1 MGLMEKIKYNKINK
15 KSFYTVEQA
24 AELIGT
30 ASTKD
35 TRKQMI
41 WRMIR
46 QGRIESIDRG
56 HGQAPRYLIKGEEL
70 QNYPEKQVKQGTY
83 ER

>member
-1 MGLMEKIKYNKINK
+1 MQEPKYNKINK
-15 KSFYTVEQA
+15 ETFYTVEQA

-46 QGRIESIDRG
+46 QGRIEAIDRG
-56 HGQAPRYLIKGEEL
+56 KGAAPRYFIKGNEL
-70 QNYPEKQVKQGTY
+70 ENYPERQVKQGTY
-83 ER
+83 SRE